1 MNTLDMNIDISHI
14 NAKEVINNKEKLNMY
29 RHFLRNQALK
39 IDHGVGYLNG
49 QLMPLELVYIARYL
63 GYPINIKLTKEANK
77 K

>member
-1 MNTLDMNIDISHI
+1 
-14 NAKEVINNKEKLNMY
+14 MY